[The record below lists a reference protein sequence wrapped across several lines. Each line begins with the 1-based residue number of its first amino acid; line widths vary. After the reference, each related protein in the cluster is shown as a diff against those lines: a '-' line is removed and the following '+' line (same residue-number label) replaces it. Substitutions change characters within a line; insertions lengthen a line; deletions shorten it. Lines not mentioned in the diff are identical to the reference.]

1 MTEPATPPPAA
12 TKPPWA
18 THVLI
23 PTQWTPEQALVVFEL
38 LTDLCDAV
46 ASLYASQIQ
55 DLLRKLR
62 PAASTIWS
70 PAAPAAHIRRN

>member
-1 MTEPATPPPAA
+1 MTEPAAPPAA

-38 LTDLCDAV
+38 LTNPRDAV
-46 ASLYASQIQ
+46 ASL
-55 DLLRKLR
+55 
-62 PAASTIWS
+62 
-70 PAAPAAHIRRN
+70 